1 MNWTP
6 EQRAAIEARGNLIVS
21 AAAGAGKTAVLTERL
36 CALVAAGTDVS
47 RLLVL
52 TFTRAAA
59 AEMKNRIARR
69 LMALSSEAESPSQQ
83 RYLRAQAHAVTS
95 ANISTMHA
103 FCARVVR
110 RHSHT
115 LNVSPTA
122 RVAGELELAALK
134 EQLREELL
142 DDFGR
147 AEHPGWHTLLAAFG
161 DEERAFSALEECY
174 QHILSGPAPFDW
186 LQNAVAAYD
195 HPAALLDTALAFAKS
210 ELLLVTDA
218 LQAAAV
224 AVPAAWPEVRAVL
237 DEDLSHARALLMMP
251 DYEQYRA
258 KLTDI
263 AFPRLNFPRGTEAAD
278 KPAFQAPR
286 KAYKDCINAQKE
298 RFWRPFAEECDCLR
312 GSQAVLAA
320 LSSAVEAYDAAF
332 SARKR
337 EKSLLDYNDLER
349 LTLLALNNPMIAA
362 EYRDSFDY
370 IAVDEYQDSNRVQ
383 EAILHRVSRGDNLFL
398 VGDVKQSIY
407 RFRQAEPGLFLEKL
421 GAADAGRM
429 QRIDLSANF
438 RSGAAVIG
446 SVNGCF
452 SAIMREELGGI
463 AYDGRARLVQ
473 GTPNLTGSASLHI
486 IERESD
492 EPDEDAE
499 AEDAVVEARFVAT
512 QIHALKQAD
521 PKLRYGD
528 IAVLLR
534 ATTHALRFAA
544 TLAKNGIPCYAQSN
558 GGYFDSIEVQ
568 VFLNLLRVIDN
579 RRRDVPLISVMRASI
594 GGFSESELAHIRARH
609 KGGSFYEAAS
619 ACAEDGDALGQKLEA
634 FFDMLT
640 RYRAES
646 LLLSIEQ
653 LIGKL
658 LDETGFYEEVGVLSG
673 GEERQANL
681 DALLDRARAFEESG
695 ARGLYAF
702 LRHIELAKKKDNFGA
717 AQTAAADVVRLLTI
731 HKSKGLEFPV
741 VFVCQLNAKFNRS
754 TDREALI
761 LHGTQGLAVK
771 YIDEGARLRR
781 DNAFRQTLLQQ
792 IRREETAEEMRVLY
806 VAMTRAKERLILC
819 GCMKNAAEKT
829 ADMPPSPSPL
839 AIQGAG
845 SLLSWLVMSRGEWL
859 PLEVHARSPWLVRE
873 EAQAKPA
880 MPPESPAITQALLA
894 RLAWQYPFADALDL
908 PAKAAV
914 SQLERQEELRFDPP
928 GFAAD
933 GAPTAL
939 SIGTAMHT
947 ALQRLPLGPLD
958 KGGAAA
964 LIQSLHDSRLIG
976 EAEAAALDPEALS
989 WFSNTPLYERLC
1001 ASRRAERELSFTYA
1015 MDAAA
1020 LYDTPA
1026 EERVLLQ
1033 GVIDACYLEEDGWV
1047 LIDYKTDAPRP
1058 DDTEESLKA
1067 RHGQQIRLY
1076 AAALAA
1082 LTKQP
1087 VKQCYVVYLSHRNCI
1102 AC

>member
-36 CALVAAGTDVS
+36 CALVAAGTDVN

-59 AEMKNRIARR
+59 AEMKNRIMRR
-69 LMALSSEAESPSQQ
+69 LMTLSAEAKDPAQR
-83 RYLRAQAHAVTS
+83 RYLRSQAHAVTG

-110 RHSHT
+110 RHSHA
-115 LNVSPTA
+115 LGVSPTA
-122 RVAGELELAALK
+122 RIAGELELAALK

-142 DDFGR
+142 DHFGQT
-147 AEHPGWHTLLAAFG
+147 EHGGWHALLSAFG
-161 DEERAFSALEECY
+161 DEERAFSALEQCY
-174 QHILSGPAPFDW
+174 RHMLSEPAPFDW
-186 LQNAVAAYD
+186 LDGAAAAYE
-195 HPAALLDTALAFAKS
+195 HPEELLESALAFAKS
-210 ELLLVTDA
+210 ELRLVTEA
-218 LQAAAV
+218 LQAAARM
-224 AVPAAWPEVRAVL
+224 VPAEWPQVRAVL

-258 KLTDI
+258 KLMDMD
-263 AFPRLNFPRGTEAAD
+263 FPRLVFPRGTEAAD

-286 KAYKDCINAQKE
+286 QAYKDCVNAQKK
-298 RFWRPFAEECDCLR
+298 RFWRTAAEECGCLCGAR
-312 GSQAVLAA
+312 EVLVA
-320 LSSAVEAYDAAF
+320 LSEAVRAYDAAF
-332 SARKR
+332 SERKR
-337 EKSLLDYNDLER
+337 EKSLFDYNDLER
-349 LTLLALNNPMIAA
+349 LTLMALDNPEIAA

-383 EAILHRVSRGDNLFL
+383 EAILGHVSRGDNLFL

-407 RFRQAEPGLFLEKL
+407 RFRQAEPALFLEKL
-421 GAADAGRM
+421 SAADAGLL

-438 RSGAAVIG
+438 RSGAAVID

-452 SAIMREELGGI
+452 AAIMNGGLGGI
-463 AYDGRARLVQ
+463 VYDERARLAQ
-473 GTPNLTGSASLHI
+473 GKPGGTGEASLHI
-486 IERESD
+486 IERGAD
-492 EPDEDAE
+492 EADEEAE
-499 AEDAVVEARFVAT
+499 AEDAVVEARFVAAR
-512 QIHALKQAD
+512 IHALKQAD
-521 PKLRYGD
+521 PKLRYSD

-534 ATTHALRFAA
+534 ATRHALRFAA

-579 RRRDVPLISVMRASI
+579 RRRDVPLLSVMRASI

-609 KGGSFYEAAS
+609 KGGSFYEAAF
-619 ACAEDGDALGQKLEA
+619 ALAEDGDALGQKLRA
-634 FFDMLT
+634 FFDMLAH
-640 RYRAES
+640 YRAES
-646 LLLSIEQ
+646 LLLSVEQ

-658 LDETGFYEEVGVLSG
+658 LDETGFYEEAGVLSG

-681 DALLDRARAFEESG
+681 DALLDKARAFEQSG

-702 LRHIELAKKKDNFGA
+702 LRHIELAKSKDDFGA
-717 AQTAAADVVRLLTI
+717 AQTASADVVRLLTI

-741 VFVCQLNAKFNRS
+741 VFVCQLGAKFNMKD
-754 TDREALI
+754 DRDALL
-761 LHGTQGLAVK
+761 LHGGHIGIK

-781 DNAFRQTLLQQ
+781 DNALRQTLLRQ
-792 IRREETAEEMRVLY
+792 IRLAEMAEEMRVLY
-806 VAMTRAKERLILC
+806 VAMTRAKSRLILC

-829 ADMPPSPSPL
+829 ADTPGPPSAL

-845 SLLSWLVMSRGEWL
+845 CLLDWLVMSRGDSL
-859 PLEVHARSPWLVRE
+859 PLQVHARSPWLLRE
-873 EAQAKPA
+873 EVQAKPA
-880 MPPESPAITQALLA
+880 MPPETPAITQALSA
-894 RLAWQYPFADALDL
+894 RLAWQYPFAAALDL

-914 SQLERQEELRFDPP
+914 SHLERQDELRFDPP

-933 GAPTAL
+933 GEPTAL

-958 KGGAAA
+958 RAGAEAF
-964 LIQSLHDSRLIG
+964 IQTLHDSRLIG
-976 EAEAAALDPEALS
+976 GAEAKALDPAALS
-989 WFSNTPLYERLC
+989 WFSHTPLYERLC
-1001 ASRRAERELSFTYA
+1001 ASRRSERELSFTYA
-1015 MDAAA
+1015 LDAAA
-1020 LYDTPA
+1020 LYDTAA

-1033 GVIDACYLEEDGWV
+1033 GVIDACCLEEDGWV

-1058 DDTEESLKA
+1058 DDSEESLKA
-1067 RHGQQIRLY
+1067 RHRQQIRLY

-1082 LTKQP
+1082 LTGRP
-1087 VKQCYVVYLSHRNCI
+1087 VKQCYVVYLSHRKCI